1 MKANLKEEIKV
12 LKDQLEHN
20 PTITKYAME
29 NNNLRQEIKKLKAFQ
44 TVQTGMEY
52 SREKTQTLEKLFRD
66 LNAELEG
73 KHSG

>member
-1 MKANLKEEIKV
+1 
-12 LKDQLEHN
+12 
-20 PTITKYAME
+20 ME

-44 TVQTGMEY
+44 TVQAGMEY

-73 KHSG
+73 KPGGLTPDLSNLWPNAS